1 MKHYFPLIIIGF
13 FSGIL
18 FILLDSVI
26 GRFPFNFII
35 KPVPIWCIAYFC
47 FLQRNYLLTLG
58 LLMGSIGDILLTQEG
73 ETFFL
78 FGLLSFLIGHIL
90 YALYFLT
97 NFKINKQ
104 SVYLSI
110 FVLVLALGISF
121 FIIPNIEK
129 KLYIPIIFY
138 ITMITIMT
146 LSTLFY
152 KNFNYYSFLGAVLF
166 LISDTLIAINKFI
179 SPIPYAQIGI
189 MFLYY
194 LGQWG
199 IGYGGCKKSL
209 T

>member
-1 MKHYFPLIIIGF
+1 
-13 FSGIL
+13 
-18 FILLDSVI
+18 
-26 GRFPFNFII
+26 
-35 KPVPIWCIAYFC
+35 
-47 FLQRNYLLTLG
+47 
-58 LLMGSIGDILLTQEG
+58 
-73 ETFFL
+73 
-78 FGLLSFLIGHIL
+78 
-90 YALYFLT
+90 
-97 NFKINKQ
+97 
-104 SVYLSI
+104 
-110 FVLVLALGISF
+110 
-121 FIIPNIEK
+121 
-129 KLYIPIIFY
+129 
-138 ITMITIMT
+138 MITIMT